1 MTDNVNRIED
11 LINLRKPSG
20 SLIRLIEA
28 IGILL
33 GVPPTKKKSQYKAP
47 IPSNYDAT
55 IHLLAHDFYTKLHQI
70 AALESSQISNQ
81 QALEFY
87 NKLLEPEFIYED
99 AINVG
104 GLLIRE
110 LFNAILS
117 VLTRLQSDNSRIPTM
132 MNHVLVFMDGN
143 RSSFVALDTAQYACK
158 HGILHICVDNPYL
171 PTDATNNTLS
181 NADLYGNEL
190 PVANFFDPN
199 HLQKNL
205 SFLKIDIIRRCQ
217 QHYKLTAHQYQLH
230 HRDHVEHSFES
241 HHMSSVHPYVSL
253 HDHFH
258 NTYHNTLAAGGATLL
273 PAASSTQ
280 VDGGAGGQ
288 DASQEE
294 KLFVDTMRG
303 RGEEE
308 DYIVPLQQSEN
319 NGAFRTTSGTA
330 IGGVGGGNNAS
341 STVLNHP
348 VHKTTKYLGEQSI
361 ISSLQ
366 YLANKHDCRTIVMG
380 IQDTDSAFR
389 HAVTH
394 QKSSAYYWLL
404 HAYPGDVIFTKG
416 ISYTR
421 PFTEHNNPRNYLF
434 YFPDTGFAN
443 SNPEEH
449 MIYLWKAL
457 KYVRPQ
463 DTITVVRFF
472 PSSEPVGDNRVDLRF
487 DFGQRQGW
495 LKTPQILAN
504 EPNRVGWNDET
515 VDAFQTKLGEYL
527 SKANVSYRLR
537 LERQGIP
544 EEQTIPQRLQ
554 QIAFEEDC
562 QSIFFPWQTFLAGN
576 YNESPFTL
584 AQTDLV
590 IDCIRDLPYTLYLV
604 K

>member
-1 MTDNVNRIED
+1 MTETVNRIED
-11 LINLRKPSG
+11 LIKLRKPSG

-33 GVPPTKKKSQYKAP
+33 GVPPTKKKSQYKASV
-47 IPSNYDAT
+47 PSNYDET
-55 IHLLAHDFYTKLHQI
+55 IHILAHDFYNKLHQV
-70 AALESSQISNQ
+70 AAFESSQISNQ

-87 NKLLEPEFIYED
+87 NKLLEPELIYED
-99 AINVG
+99 AINAG

-117 VLTRLQSDNSRIPTM
+117 VLTKLQSDTSRIPTT

-158 HGILHICVDNPYL
+158 HGTLHICVDNPYL
-171 PTDATNNTLS
+171 PTDVTNSTLS
-181 NADLYGNEL
+181 NPELYGNEL
-190 PVANFFDPN
+190 PVANFLDPN
-199 HLQKNL
+199 HLQKTL
-205 SFLKIDIIRRCQ
+205 SFLKVDIIRRCQ

-241 HHMSSVHPYVSL
+241 HHMSSVHPYVTL

-258 NTYHNTLAAGGATLL
+258 NTYQNTLAAGGATLL
-273 PAASSTQ
+273 PTSNQTQ
-280 VDGGAGGQ
+280 RGGNSQ

-294 KLFVDTMRG
+294 KLYVDTMPRYG
-303 RGEEE
+303 GEQDE
-308 DYIVPLQQSEN
+308 DEYIVPLQQSEN
-319 NGAFRTTSGTA
+319 NGAFRTTSGPA
-330 IGGVGGGNNAS
+330 IGLTGTSNTNN
-341 STVLNHP
+341 VFNHP

-380 IQDTDSAFR
+380 VQDTETSFR

-421 PFTEHNNPRNYLF
+421 PFAEYNSPRNYLF

-449 MIYLWKAL
+449 MLYLWKAL
-457 KYVRPQ
+457 KYVRPH

-487 DFGQRQGW
+487 DFGSRHGW
-495 LKTPQILAN
+495 LKTPSTLTN

-515 VDAFQTKLGEYL
+515 VETFHAKLTEYL
-527 SKANVSYRLR
+527 TTAHITHRLR

-544 EEQTIPQRLQ
+544 EEHTIPQRLQ

-562 QSIFFPWQTFLAGN
+562 QSIFFPWQTFVASN

-584 AQTDLV
+584 AQTDLLV
-590 IDCIRDLPYTLYLV
+590 DCVRDLPYTVYLV